1 MRSGMLVMV
10 MVIVMTVMIMT
21 VMMMVMV
28 IVMTVMM
35 MIMVRPVKGWWEKLV
50 KGNIALTQPWLLA
63 SH

>member
-10 MVIVMTVMIMT
+10 MTVMT

-28 IVMTVMM
+28 
-35 MIMVRPVKGWWEKLV
+35 RLVKRWWEKLV
-50 KGNIALTQPWLLA
+50 KGNIALTQPCLLA

>member
-10 MVIVMTVMIMT
+10 MVMVMT

-28 IVMTVMM
+28 SL
-35 MIMVRPVKGWWEKLV
+35 VKRWWEKLV
-50 KGNIALTQPWLLA
+50 KGNIALTQPCLLA